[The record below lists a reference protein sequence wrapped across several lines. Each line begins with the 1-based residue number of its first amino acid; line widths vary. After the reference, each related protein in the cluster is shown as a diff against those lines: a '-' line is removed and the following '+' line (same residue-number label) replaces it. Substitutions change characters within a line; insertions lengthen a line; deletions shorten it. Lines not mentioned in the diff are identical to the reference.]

1 MRLPLQ
7 LLLAV
12 LAGTT
17 VFSLD
22 ITTRDGKTYKHVKV
36 MGIYPDGLS
45 IMHSTGVSK
54 VPFDN
59 LPDAIQKE
67 YGYDPAKVAADRKAV
82 EEANKAEAARAAA
95 AQQQIALKARQ
106 EADERRRQEDEKLA
120 AEQRKKDVAKM
131 GSITLIIVGIVIALL
146 LYFLPSIVG
155 RHKINAF
162 AIFVFNFFLGWT
174 FLGWVLA
181 LVWACTKDA
190 VIETLEQPA
199 GTFKE
204 P

>member
-95 AQQQIALKARQ
+95 AQ
-106 EADERRRQEDEKLA
+106 
-120 AEQRKKDVAKM
+120 
-131 GSITLIIVGIVIALL
+131 
-146 LYFLPSIVG
+146 
-155 RHKINAF
+155 
-162 AIFVFNFFLGWT
+162 
-174 FLGWVLA
+174 
-181 LVWACTKDA
+181 
-190 VIETLEQPA
+190 
-199 GTFKE
+199 
-204 P
+204 